1 VHTVAAVAV
10 AVPPTEAALTVTAVD
25 PTELAPLDDAVQV

>member
-1 VHTVAAVAV
+1 MVLAPAVAEV
-10 AVPPTEAALTVTAVD
+10 GFPDFAFTVTAVD